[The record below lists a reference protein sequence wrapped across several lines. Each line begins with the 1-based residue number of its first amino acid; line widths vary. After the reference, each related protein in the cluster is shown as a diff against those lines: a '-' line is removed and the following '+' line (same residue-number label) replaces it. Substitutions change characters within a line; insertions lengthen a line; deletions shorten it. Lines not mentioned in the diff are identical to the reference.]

1 MEILIIIALI
11 VAGLLLFAVEV
22 FLVPGITLAGIASGV
37 SLLYAIYYAFH
48 AVGTQA
54 GFITLAVVAV
64 GIIGVTIWFMR
75 SKTVDRLSLKKT
87 LDYKPEP
94 LKGTNIQVGDTG
106 TSLTRLTLIGNAEI
120 NGTHCRGTV
129 GRRIH
134 RRTDFRTRNPY
145 RQQHCVCSTLQPAVI
160 FNLKYPFIYD

>member
-22 FLVPGITLAGIASGV
+22 FLVPGITLAGIASGI

-48 AVGTQA
+48 NVDTQT
-54 GFITLAVVAV
+54 GFITLAIIVA

-87 LDYKPEP
+87 LDYKPQP
-94 LKGTNIQVGDTG
+94 LKGTNIQVGNTG

-120 NGTHCRGTV
+120 NGHIVEVQSADGFIEERTPVRVVRIDNSTV
-129 GRRIH
+129 YVVRC
-134 RRTDFRTRNPY
+134 N
-145 RQQHCVCSTLQPAVI
+145 QQ
-160 FNLKYPFIYD
+160 

>member
-37 SLLYAIYYAFH
+37 SLLCAIYYAFH

-120 NGTHCRGTV
+120 NGHIVEVQSADGFIEERTSVRVTRIDNSTV
-129 GRRIH
+129 YVVRC
-134 RRTDFRTRNPY
+134 N
-145 RQQHCVCSTLQPAVI
+145 QQ
-160 FNLKYPFIYD
+160 

>member
-37 SLLYAIYYAFH
+37 SLLYAIYHAFH

-54 GFITLAVVAV
+54 GFITLAVVAA

-120 NGTHCRGTV
+120 NGHIVEVQSADGFIEERTSVRVTRIDNSTV
-129 GRRIH
+129 YVVRC
-134 RRTDFRTRNPY
+134 N
-145 RQQHCVCSTLQPAVI
+145 QQ
-160 FNLKYPFIYD
+160 

>member
-22 FLVPGITLAGIASGV
+22 FLVPGITLAGIASGI

-48 AVGTQA
+48 NVDTQT
-54 GFITLAVVAV
+54 GFITLAIVVA

-87 LDYKPEP
+87 LDYKPQP
-94 LKGTNIQVGDTG
+94 LIGTNIQVGNTG

-120 NGTHCRGTV
+120 NGHIVEVQSADGFIDEKTPIQERCFFFV
-129 GRRIH
+129 VV
-134 RRTDFRTRNPY
+134 FV
-145 RQQHCVCSTLQPAVI
+145 HCVFL
-160 FNLKYPFIYD
+160 

>member
-22 FLVPGITLAGIASGV
+22 FLVPGITLAGIASGI

-48 AVGTQA
+48 NVDTQT
-54 GFITLAVVAV
+54 GFITLAIVVA

-87 LDYKPEP
+87 LDYKPQP
-94 LKGTNIQVGDTG
+94 LKGTNIQVGNTG

-120 NGTHCRGTV
+120 NGHIVEVQSADGFIEERTPVRVVRIDNSTV
-129 GRRIH
+129 YVVRC
-134 RRTDFRTRNPY
+134 N
-145 RQQHCVCSTLQPAVI
+145 QQ
-160 FNLKYPFIYD
+160 

>member
-22 FLVPGITLAGIASGV
+22 FLVPGITLAGIASGI

-48 AVGTQA
+48 NVDTQT
-54 GFITLAVVAV
+54 GFIPLAIVVA

-87 LDYKPEP
+87 LDYKPQP
-94 LKGTNIQVGDTG
+94 LKGTNIQVGNTG

-120 NGTHCRGTV
+120 NGHIVEVQSADGFIEERTPVRVVRIDNSTV
-129 GRRIH
+129 YVVRC
-134 RRTDFRTRNPY
+134 N
-145 RQQHCVCSTLQPAVI
+145 QQ
-160 FNLKYPFIYD
+160 

>member
-37 SLLYAIYYAFH
+37 SLLYAIYCAFH

-94 LKGTNIQVGDTG
+94 LKGTNIQVGDT
-106 TSLTRLTLIGNAEI
+106 
-120 NGTHCRGTV
+120 
-129 GRRIH
+129 RR
-134 RRTDFRTRNPY
+134 
-145 RQQHCVCSTLQPAVI
+145 
-160 FNLKYPFIYD
+160 

>member
-22 FLVPGITLAGIASGV
+22 FLVPGITLAGIASGI

-48 AVGTQA
+48 NVDTQT
-54 GFITLAVVAV
+54 GFITLAIVVA

-94 LKGTNIQVGDTG
+94 LKGTNIQVGNTG

-120 NGTHCRGTV
+120 NGHIVEVQSADGFIEERTPVRVVRIDNSTV
-129 GRRIH
+129 YVVRC
-134 RRTDFRTRNPY
+134 N
-145 RQQHCVCSTLQPAVI
+145 QQ
-160 FNLKYPFIYD
+160 

>member
-22 FLVPGITLAGIASGV
+22 FLVPGITLAGIASGI

-48 AVGTQA
+48 NVDTQT
-54 GFITLAVVAV
+54 GFITLAIVVA

-87 LDYKPEP
+87 LDYKPQP
-94 LKGTNIQVGDTG
+94 LKGTNIQVGNTG

-120 NGTHCRGTV
+120 NGRIVEVQSADGFIEERTPVRVVRIDNSTV
-129 GRRIH
+129 YVVRC
-134 RRTDFRTRNPY
+134 N
-145 RQQHCVCSTLQPAVI
+145 QQ
-160 FNLKYPFIYD
+160 

>member
-1 MEILIIIALI
+1 MEILIIITLI

-120 NGTHCRGTV
+120 NGHIVEVQSADGFIEERTSVRVTRIDNSTV
-129 GRRIH
+129 YVVRC
-134 RRTDFRTRNPY
+134 N
-145 RQQHCVCSTLQPAVI
+145 QQ
-160 FNLKYPFIYD
+160 

>member
-48 AVGTQA
+48 AVGMQA

-120 NGTHCRGTV
+120 NGHIVEVQSADGFIEERTSVRVTRIDNSTV
-129 GRRIH
+129 YVVRC
-134 RRTDFRTRNPY
+134 N
-145 RQQHCVCSTLQPAVI
+145 QQ
-160 FNLKYPFIYD
+160 

>member
-22 FLVPGITLAGIASGV
+22 FLVPGITLAGIASGI

-48 AVGTQA
+48 NVDTQT
-54 GFITLAVVAV
+54 GFITLAIVVA

-94 LKGTNIQVGDTG
+94 LKGTNIQVGNTG

-120 NGTHCRGTV
+120 NGHIVEVQSADGFIEERTPVRVVRIDNSTV
-129 GRRIH
+129 YVARC
-134 RRTDFRTRNPY
+134 N
-145 RQQHCVCSTLQPAVI
+145 QQ
-160 FNLKYPFIYD
+160 

>member
-22 FLVPGITLAGIASGV
+22 FLVPGITLEGIDSGI
-37 SLLYAIYYAFH
+37 SLLYAIYYAIH
-48 AVGTQA
+48 NVDTQT
-54 GFITLAVVAV
+54 GFITLAIVVA

-87 LDYKPEP
+87 LDYKPQP
-94 LKGTNIQVGDTG
+94 LKGTNIQVGNTG

-120 NGTHCRGTV
+120 NGHIVEVQSADGFIEERTPVRVVRIDNSTV
-129 GRRIH
+129 YVVRCI
-134 RRTDFRTRNPY
+134 
-145 RQQHCVCSTLQPAVI
+145 QQ
-160 FNLKYPFIYD
+160 

>member
-75 SKTVDRLSLKKT
+75 SKTVDRLSLKK
-87 LDYKPEP
+87 
-94 LKGTNIQVGDTG
+94 N
-106 TSLTRLTLIGNAEI
+106 TRLQA
-120 NGTHCRGTV
+120 
-129 GRRIH
+129 
-134 RRTDFRTRNPY
+134 
-145 RQQHCVCSTLQPAVI
+145 
-160 FNLKYPFIYD
+160 